1 MDGATLKELTQ
12 KYSQFINIPIY
23 LWGSKT
29 ETVEKSTEDKA
40 EDTAVKNDNEDE
52 KATKKVAKTVRDIMD
67 LQPET
72 VHDGKLIVT
81 ATLAQDE
88 KGENFYK
95 WTGIAE
101 ASTVYYF
108 LSRCTWSF
116 WFIMLLLH
124 LLTPISQVEKL

>member
-1 MDGATLKELTQ
+1 
-12 KYSQFINIPIY
+12 
-23 LWGSKT
+23 
-29 ETVEKSTEDKA
+29 
-40 EDTAVKNDNEDE
+40 
-52 KATKKVAKTVRDIMD
+52 MD

-101 ASTVYYF
+101 ASMFYN
-108 LSRCTWSF
+108 LKLRGTWFFAVS
-116 WFIMLLLH
+116 
-124 LLTPISQVEKL
+124 